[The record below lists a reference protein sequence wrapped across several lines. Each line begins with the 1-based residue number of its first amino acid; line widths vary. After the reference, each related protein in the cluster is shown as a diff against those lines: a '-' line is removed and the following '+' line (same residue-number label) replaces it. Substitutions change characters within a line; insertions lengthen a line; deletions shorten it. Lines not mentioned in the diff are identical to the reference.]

1 MQWGGDLLEI
11 YSNKIFIG
19 KRLDKNI
26 LMAYRGGCR
35 TTEWINF

>member
-1 MQWGGDLLEI
+1 MGGGGVDLLEI

-26 LMAYRGGCR
+26 LMAYNGVSYKQ
-35 TTEWINF
+35 E